1 MESVNIEISNNNL
14 SPSLIDQTNHRT
26 AEANL
31 SPSYHNHHH
40 HHQTDVIINNFKQTT
55 TTTTESELIN
65 ELNMQQQQQQTTPT
79 KHISSYHTS
88 SNKENLKK
96 Y

>member
-1 MESVNIEISNNNL
+1 MESVNIDNL

-26 AEANL
+26 AETNL
-31 SPSYHNHHH
+31 SPSYHNNNH
-40 HHQTDVIINNFKQTT
+40 HHQTDVIINNFKQ

>member
-1 MESVNIEISNNNL
+1 MESVNIDNL

-26 AEANL
+26 AETNL
-31 SPSYHNHHH
+31 SPSYHNNH

-55 TTTTESELIN
+55 TTTESELIN
-65 ELNMQQQQQQTTPT
+65 ELNMQQQQTTPT
-79 KHISSYHTS
+79 KHISSYHTI

>member
-40 HHQTDVIINNFKQTT
+40 HQTDVIINNFKQTT
-55 TTTTESELIN
+55 TTTTTESELIN
-65 ELNMQQQQQQTTPT
+65 ELNMQQQQQTTPT

>member
-55 TTTTESELIN
+55 TTESELIN
-65 ELNMQQQQQQTTPT
+65 ELNMQQQQQQQTTPT

>member
-14 SPSLIDQTNHRT
+14 SPSLIDQINHRT
-26 AEANL
+26 AETNL
-31 SPSYHNHHH
+31 SPSYHNNHHH

-65 ELNMQQQQQQTTPT
+65 ELNMQQQQTTPT